1 MVSEDFFEFV
11 ELVEQYTPYISE
23 EEFKTICSFESFKEW
38 EDKIIESS
46 KKFKRSIFSNSVDNP
61 NFKQH
66 LVKVALILQTYIK
79 ENSTLQYP
87 LYLNGED
94 YVEFKGKYFYDKY
107 HKVLLN
113 QVKSAYNSVKTNM
126 CDEKEMTETYWMNTG
141 KPYNNKPSI
150 DDTKGNPIS
159 DFYNVIWTFDKGQ
172 KIIDSINKGEF
183 TLEQYEEMLY
193 NKRQAFD
200 ECLIDSVFKKVNIGF
215 LYNVINRLYNV
226 LCKDYS
232 DFDFSKDDIETKC
245 HYIRYKQ
252 LAFAVN
258 HSKDI
263 LGGLDEIPSKDDGTD
278 EELKQMYLSK
288 TNVYYM
294 NKSDEELKEIYD
306 EIKDE
311 YLSRDSSFEQFRYCM
326 TGQGKPTARI
336 SWVGQKDT
344 LAYFI
349 ETFFEDDGRKWKKSE
364 GVFGMKVANSNLQN
378 SKKANPFAYLKKKK

>member
-1 MVSEDFFEFV
+1 MNLDRFWTFVNLVFQFNGGERTAIKMCKGEVRLGRWKEYYSKNRKEFQQCIDEV
-11 ELVEQYTPYISE
+11 VLE
-23 EEFKTICSFESFKEW
+23 
-38 EDKIIESS
+38 
-46 KKFKRSIFSNSVDNP
+46 NP
-61 NFKQH
+61 NFNKTLFVYATKFQELIKKYEKAEILKEVVDKDEDEKKYYLQQIH
-66 LVKVALILQTYIK
+66 KTRYKEVKTACYHIKLYLIDYVKEIQDSLPSEEKEIIQEK
-79 ENSTLQYP
+79 ENTMS
-87 LYLNGED
+87 
-94 YVEFKGKYFYDKY
+94 
-107 HKVLLN
+107 
-113 QVKSAYNSVKTNM
+113 
-126 CDEKEMTETYWMNTG
+126 
-141 KPYNNKPSI
+141 
-150 DDTKGNPIS
+150 NPIS

-215 LYNVINRLYNV
+215 LYQIINRLDSV

-258 HSKDI
+258 HSKD
-263 LGGLDEIPSKDDGTD
+263 LLGLDEIPSKDDGTD